1 MTEAKDPGSDFG
13 ETTEI
18 RYEDL
23 ENAAHRRALTGIAA
37 EWTIAGV
44 DGARQ
49 YRLKMLMVRGTSE
62 VQDLWIVDV
71 QDDGTCTEL
80 MHLTGESA
88 ARFVA
93 LIRNNAFAPAD
104 GSLAIVPP
112 AKVLPDAAALSAA
125 YEHDAE
131 ALRLLIE
138 KDATASDVVAVAHRR
153 HVVARFRRMID
164 DDEYFDAL
172 VEVQARKSKEGV
184 WQEFF
189 EANPWLLGLGLSVH
203 LLIGWD
209 EDKLEKVVSGADIGG
224 PGKRADAV
232 LKTAGIVGLLA
243 LAEIKHHR
251 TGIFGSETYRSGC
264 WAPSVE
270 LSGAV
275 AQSQGTV
282 QLALERFINKVEKT
296 DPEGFTVP
304 SHTTYLYRPRSY
316 VVIGQ
321 LSEFVHP
328 ETGGRDEARIRSFE
342 LYRRNLQEPVVITFD
357 ELLARAEALL
367 ATHPEAPI

>member
-1 MTEAKDPGSDFG
+1 MTDPREPEHDFG
-13 ETTEI
+13 DPPEI

-23 ENAAHRRALTGIAA
+23 DNPAHRRATAGTGA
-37 EWTIAGV
+37 EWSIDAV
-44 DGARQ
+44 DGAQ
-49 YRLKMLMVRGTSE
+49 HYRLKMLMVRGTND
-62 VQDLWIVDV
+62 VQDLWIIRLENDTSSEV
-71 QDDGTCTEL
+71 

-104 GSLAIVPP
+104 GSPVAAPP

-125 YEHDAE
+125 YEHDPT

-138 KDATASDVVAVAHRR
+138 KDASASDVVAAAHRR
-153 HVVARFRRMID
+153 GVVDEFRRMIED
-164 DDEYFDAL
+164 DGYFDEL
-172 VEVQARKSKEGV
+172 VAVQSRKSKEGV

-189 EANPWLLGLGLSVH
+189 EANPWLLGLGLSAH

-209 EDKLEKVVSGADIGG
+209 EEKLERIVVGADVGG

-232 LKTAGIVGLLA
+232 LKTAGVIGLLA

-251 TGIFGSETYRSGC
+251 TDLLANGTYRSGC
-264 WAPSVE
+264 WPPSDE

-282 QLALERFINKVEKT
+282 QLTLERFSSKLEKEDT
-296 DPEGFTVP
+296 EGFVNPAETV
-304 SHTTYLYRPRSY
+304 YLYRPRSY
-316 VVIGQ
+316 VVIGR
-321 LSEFVHP
+321 LSEFVQP
-328 ETGGRDEARIRSFE
+328 ETGGRNEGMVRSFE
-342 LYRRNLQEPVVITFD
+342 LYRRSLQEPVVVTFD
-357 ELLARAEALL
+357 ELLARAEALV
-367 ATHPEAPI
+367 TTEAELHE

>member
-1 MTEAKDPGSDFG
+1 MTEAKDPEYDFG
-13 ETTEI
+13 ETPEI

-23 ENAAHRRALTGIAA
+23 DNAAHRRATTGIGS
-37 EWTIAGV
+37 EWTIESI
-44 DGARQ
+44 DGSRQ
-49 YRLKMLMVRGTSE
+49 YRLKMLMVRGTNE
-62 VQDLWIVDV
+62 VQDLWIVKVERD
-71 QDDGTCTEL
+71 TSTEV

-93 LIRNNAFAPAD
+93 VIRNNAFAPAD
-104 GSLAIVPP
+104 GSPVVVPP
-112 AKVLPDAAALSAA
+112 AKVLPDATALSAA
-125 YEHDAE
+125 YEHDPT

-153 HVVARFRRMID
+153 QVVDEFRRMVD
-164 DDEYFDAL
+164 DDAHFDAL
-172 VEVQARKSKEGV
+172 VAVQARKSKEGV

-189 EANPWLLGLGLSVH
+189 EANPWLLGLGLSAH

-209 EDKLEKVVSGADIGG
+209 EDKLEKVVVGADIGG

-232 LKTAGIVGLLA
+232 LETAGIIGLLA

-251 TGIFGSETYRSGC
+251 TDLLANGAYRSGC
-264 WAPSVE
+264 WPPSGE

-282 QLALERFINKVEKT
+282 QLTLERLINRVEKK
-296 DPEGFTVP
+296 DDEGFTVP
-304 SHTTYLYRPRSY
+304 AETTYLYRPRSY

-328 ETGGRDEARIRSFE
+328 ETRGRNEAMVRSFE
-342 LYRRNLQEPVVITFD
+342 LYRRNLHEPVVITFD
-357 ELLARAEALL
+357 ELLARAEALV
-367 ATHPEAPI
+367 ATHAELRT